1 MAVMSVL
8 CSVVRYIA
16 LLHTHNESS
25 PKLPLF
31 HAVAPILFNSYVF
44 PSQLRI
50 IINSVINIMAY
61 YYQVGDFTDPAMSA
75 EEEKAR

>member
-1 MAVMSVL
+1 MSVL

-16 LLHTHNESS
+16 LLHTHSVSS
-25 PKLPLF
+25 PKLPFFL
-31 HAVAPILFNSYVF
+31 AIAPILLNSNAF

-50 IINSVINIMAY
+50 IMNSVINIMAY
-61 YYQVGDFTDPAMSA
+61 HYQVGDFTDPAMSA

>member
-16 LLHTHNESS
+16 LLHTHSVSS
-25 PKLPLF
+25 PKLHFFL
-31 HAVAPILFNSYVF
+31 AVAPILLNSNAP

-50 IINSVINIMAY
+50 IMNSVINIMAY
-61 YYQVGDFTDPAMSA
+61 YHQVGDFTDPAMSA